1 MASASSSAARLLI
14 RDGKSVASLLFR
26 GRGAANLTETVKNT
40 GPAIRSLLL
49 LNQTVP
55 SQYPRRGWP
64 ISVAGRALYIPVM
77 QPGLRSCFVQEEVVS
92 VRRGKIEAGQGK
104 RVVNNGCSSS
114 SEEGDTDFDEE
125 EFDDIDMDDD
135 DVEFDDTD
143 EEEDDDEEEKAE
155 LLGKNKK

>member
-14 RDGKSVASLLFR
+14 RDGKSVATLLFR
-26 GRGAANLTETVKNT
+26 GRAANLTENT

-55 SQYPRRGWP
+55 SQYP
-64 ISVAGRALYIPVM
+64 VFAETFPVM
-77 QPGLRSCFVQEEVVS
+77 QPGLRSCFVQEEAVS
-92 VRRGKIEAGQGK
+92 VRRGKMEAGQGK
-104 RVVNNGCSSS
+104 RVVNNGGSSS
-114 SEEGDTDFDEE
+114 SEEEEEEETDFDEE

-143 EEEDDDEEEKAE
+143 EEEDDDDEEEKAE
-155 LLGKNKK
+155 LLVKKKKK

>member
-26 GRGAANLTETVKNT
+26 GRAANLMENT

-55 SQYPRRGWP
+55 CQYPVF
-64 ISVAGRALYIPVM
+64 SETFPVM

-92 VRRGKIEAGQGK
+92 VRRGKMEAGQGK
-104 RVVNNGCSSS
+104 RVVNNEGSSS
-114 SEEGDTDFDEE
+114 SEEETDFDEE

-135 DVEFDDTD
+135 DVDA
-143 EEEDDDEEEKAE
+143 EKKKRFIHGSIVEPAAAADMVE
-155 LLGKNKK
+155 LCSTSFKSIVLGWL

>member
-26 GRGAANLTETVKNT
+26 GRVANLPETMQNT
-40 GPAIRSLLL
+40 GPAIRSLLC

-55 SQYPRRGWP
+55 SQYPVF
-64 ISVAGRALYIPVM
+64 SETFPVM
-77 QPGLRSCFVQEEVVS
+77 QPGFGSFFIQEEAVS
-92 VRRGKIEAGQGK
+92 EKMEAGQGK
-104 RVVNNGCSSS
+104 RVVNNEGSS
-114 SEEGDTDFDEE
+114 SEEEEETDFDEE

-143 EEEDDDEEEKAE
+143 EEEDEEEKAE
-155 LLGKNKK
+155 LLVKKNKK

>member
-26 GRGAANLTETVKNT
+26 GRVSNLTENT

-55 SQYPRRGWP
+55 SQYPVF
-64 ISVAGRALYIPVM
+64 SETFPVM
-77 QPGLRSCFVQEEVVS
+77 QPGLLSFFIQEEEAVS
-92 VRRGKIEAGQGK
+92 VRRGKMEAGQGK
-104 RVVNNGCSSS
+104 RVVNNEGST
-114 SEEGDTDFDEE
+114 SEEEETDFDEE

-135 DVEFDDTD
+135 VEFDDTEED
-143 EEEDDDEEEKAE
+143 EEEEQQIV
-155 LLGKNKK
+155 KNKKK